1 MTRGVL
7 QNYIKAS
14 PKTGRLSYRR
24 RIPAKLRKH
33 FTKPDGSTRGLEW
46 NEKLDTKSISAAL
59 RKASIINDRFE
70 RTKAMAQQLVIVSEV
85 ENQPT
90 QTQQLE
96 DVVRYFRKMGIHPDQ
111 APDIF
116 APAAKANAFLAKT
129 AKAQRELMDFQE
141 EVGERPHLMVWT
153 APPNRHHNVP

>member
-1 MTRGVL
+1 MIRGVL

-70 RTKAMAQQLVIVSEV
+70 RTKAMAQQLVIASEAQNSGPKCFFTV
-85 ENQPT
+85 
-90 QTQQLE
+90 
-96 DVVRYFRKMGIHPDQ
+96 
-111 APDIF
+111 
-116 APAAKANAFLAKT
+116 PAYA
-129 AKAQRELMDFQE
+129 
-141 EVGERPHLMVWT
+141 
-153 APPNRHHNVP
+153 

>member
-46 NEKLDTKSISAAL
+46 NEKLDTKSISIAL
-59 RKASIINDRFE
+59 KKATVINERFE
-70 RTKAMAQQLVIVSEV
+70 RTKAMAQQLVIASEAK
-85 ENQPT
+85 NQPT
-90 QTQQLE
+90 QTHQPTMPL
-96 DVVRYFRKMGIHPDQ
+96 Y
-111 APDIF
+111 
-116 APAAKANAFLAKT
+116 
-129 AKAQRELMDFQE
+129 
-141 EVGERPHLMVWT
+141 
-153 APPNRHHNVP
+153 

>member
-7 QNYIKAS
+7 QNYIKTS
-14 PKTGRLSYRR
+14 PLTGRLSYRR
-24 RIPAKLRKH
+24 RIPAKLKQY
-33 FTKPDGSTRGLEW
+33 FTKADGSLRGLEW
-46 NEKLDTKSISAAL
+46 NEKLETKSISVAL

-70 RTKAMAQQLVIVSEV
+70 RTKAMAQQLVIASEA

-116 APAAKANAFLAKT
+116 APAAKPT
-129 AKAQRELMDFQE
+129 ACVA
-141 EVGERPHLMVWT
+141 
-153 APPNRHHNVP
+153 

>member
-46 NEKLDTKSISAAL
+46 NEKLDTKSISIAL
-59 RKASIINDRFE
+59 KKATVINERFE
-70 RTKAMAQQLVIVSEV
+70 RTKAMAQQLVIASEAK
-85 ENQPT
+85 NQPT
-90 QTQQLE
+90 QTQQHE

-111 APDIF
+111 APDIL

-129 AKAQRELMDFQE
+129 AKGSTRANGLSGRGRDRSKWRSL
-141 EVGERPHLMVWT
+141 
-153 APPNRHHNVP
+153 